1 MECSSA
7 VKDKAKSMAGETRLC
22 DSPETQVSQ
31 QSQEKVGSSATAGPR
46 LSPSKRP
53 RISEN
58 DKLGPIKTTGNPR
71 FGRSCKKCSEI
82 RKSLKMEIANL
93 RKDNLKIQKNLR
105 EEIFILKR
113 DKENLQ
119 NTVNFLQNMFTN
131 FNIKR
136 KM

>member
-1 MECSSA
+1 
-7 VKDKAKSMAGETRLC
+7 MAGETRLC
-22 DSPETQVSQ
+22 ESSETQLTQ
-31 QSQEKVGSSATAGPR
+31 QSQEKVRSSATAGQR
-46 LSPSKRP
+46 LLPPKRP

-58 DKLGPIKTTGNPR
+58 DKLATVQTTGNPR

-131 FNIKR
+131 FNITR